1 MKELELIAFNII
13 SSVGTARS
21 YYIEAIQS
29 AKTGNYEQAEKL
41 ITEGDESFALGH
53 EAHAGLLTKEANEGE
68 GSSVSLLILHA
79 EDQLMS
85 AEAFKIIAQEFID
98 THKRID
104 KLEAKLK

>member
-21 YYIEAIQS
+21 CYIEAIQS